1 MSKRHGVDPAKAR
14 NEILADWREA
24 YGGKG
29 GTTFKKAILIASPA
43 LWGLLWL
50 FSVRTLA
57 QGEPPE
63 TTSGELKAAS
73 KTLPVK
79 PGPDHGPQAKE
90 SDPSGEKSEKKE
102 SRGSIVI
109 APIPIS
115 SPAIG
120 TGMVLAGGYIFP
132 FRKSDTVSPPSVI
145 GGAGLYTD
153 NGSRG
158 FAMAGEF
165 YLKQNTYHLTSV
177 FFHGNINY
185 DFYGVGT
192 AAGDAG
198 LKLPLKQ
205 AGQAFLGEF
214 LYRIGRKFFL
224 GPRFLTGS
232 SEITLRTSQQRPVPR
247 PPNLGIQTTLTALGV
262 RLNRDTRPNR
272 FYPTQGTLLDFT
284 STFFSEGLGSKYS
297 FQSYRLT
304 FNYYHSFTEKQ
315 VLAYNLFTCATGGAP
330 PFYGECIYGT
340 NNELR
345 GYIGGQ
351 YIDRRMVATQLEY
364 RLALPWRLGLVAFG
378 GLGEVAP
385 SLGEFRYRNILPAAG
400 GGLRFKLSSKY
411 NVNLRA
417 DIAQGKDGH
426 TFGMGLGEAF

>member
-1 MSKRHGVDPAKAR
+1 MPT
-14 NEILADWREA
+14 
-24 YGGKG
+24 Y
-29 GTTFKKAILIASPA
+29 
-43 LWGLLWL
+43 
-50 FSVRTLA
+50 A
-57 QGEPPE
+57 QDEPPK
-63 TTSGELKAAS
+63 TIWGELAS
-73 KTLPVK
+73 ATS
-79 PGPDHGPQAKE
+79 PDQPQAKAPDA
-90 SDPSGEKSEKKE
+90 SRQHNQRKE
-102 SRGSIVI
+102 SRNAIVI

-120 TGMVLAGGYIFP
+120 TGVVLAGGYIFP

-145 GGAGLYTD
+145 GGAALYTD

-158 FAMAGEF
+158 LAVAGEF
-165 YLKQNTYHLTSV
+165 YLKQNTFHTRTIY
-177 FFHGNINY
+177 FHGNINY
-185 DFYGVGT
+185 DFYGIGA

-214 LYRIGRKFFL
+214 LYRVGGQFFL

-232 SEITLRTSQQRPVPR
+232 SEITLRASQHSPITL

-262 RLNRDTRPNR
+262 CLNRDTRPNR

-284 STFFSEGLGSKYS
+284 STFFSQGLGSKYS
-297 FQSYRLT
+297 FQSYRFI

-315 VLAYNLFTCATGGAP
+315 VLAYNFFTCATGGSP

-345 GYIGGQ
+345 GYIGGR
-351 YIDRRMVATQLEY
+351 YIDRGMVATQLEY

-385 SLGEFRYRNILPAAG
+385 SLGKFRYRNILPAAG
-400 GGLRFKLSSKY
+400 GGIRFKLSSKY

-426 TFGMGLGEAF
+426 TFAMGLGEAF